1 VEGGMMEKKR
11 FNLILTKEII
21 TADENT
27 TVPDMVSLMVKFNIG
42 AVVIMR
48 GEKLVGIVSERDIV
62 RRVVGKHLS
71 LKTTKAKD
79 FMTKKVVTAELSE
92 GFANIRQKLFNLKF
106 RHLPII
112 NKGKLVGIASQR
124 DIFSK
129 SLHFKIDAPFGI
141 KW

>member
-1 VEGGMMEKKR
+1 MEKKR

-129 SLHFKIDAPFGI
+129 SLYFKGNAPFGI
-141 KW
+141 RW